1 MRAKADGWD
10 VVGTYH
16 STRAALDIQWHRLDI
31 RDRQAVIALVRAVSP
46 TAIVHTAFQQRGAE
60 MWATTAQGTAFV
72 AQAAHGAGS
81 RLVHLSSDA
90 IFDGTDNPYFE
101 SAQPRPITPYG
112 AAKAAAELTV
122 AVTAPRAAI
131 VRTSWT
137 ISRDP
142 LDPHTRLILDV
153 AAGRRPER
161 VFSDEYRCPIGV
173 DDLAAAVVELAAHD
187 YAGIINVAGP
197 DALSRYELGR
207 LVAKAYN
214 LSVAELPTTTV
225 AASGLHH
232 GYFCPTPR
240 NGKSSYRRQLWS
252 SSPLAPRR
260 KRRAESLLPALRRTV
275 ASSGQGFAQNSCR
288 YRCHNQH
295 ADSLQRRWLLA

>member
-1 MRAKADGWD
+1 MDLTRGKGGLVRRLLVTGASGMLGRYVAMRAKADGWD

-16 STRAALDIQWHRLDI
+16 STPLGMDIQWHPLDV
-31 RDRQAVIALVRAVSP
+31 RDRQAVVALVHAVHP
-46 TAIVHTAFQQRGAE
+46 TAIVHTAFQQRGAG
-60 MWATTAQGTAFV
+60 MWATTAQGAAFV
-72 AQAAHGAGS
+72 AQAAHDIGG

-90 IFDGTDNPYFE
+90 LFDGTDNPYPE

-112 AAKAAAELTV
+112 AAKAAAELAV
-122 AVTAPRAAI
+122 AVVAPRAVI
-131 VRTSWT
+131 VRTSWI

-153 AAGRRPER
+153 AARRRPER
-161 VFSDEYRCPIGV
+161 LFTDEYRCPIGV

-207 LVAKAYN
+207 LVVKAYN
-214 LSVAELPTTTV
+214 LSPSELLTTTV

-232 GYFCPTPR
+232 PADVRLDST
-240 NGKSSYRRQLWS
+240 
-252 SSPLAPRR
+252 LARSMLR
-260 KRRAESLLPALRRTV
+260 TRLRA
-275 ASSGQGFAQNSCR
+275 
-288 YRCHNQH
+288 
-295 ADSLQRRWLLA
+295 LQDWL